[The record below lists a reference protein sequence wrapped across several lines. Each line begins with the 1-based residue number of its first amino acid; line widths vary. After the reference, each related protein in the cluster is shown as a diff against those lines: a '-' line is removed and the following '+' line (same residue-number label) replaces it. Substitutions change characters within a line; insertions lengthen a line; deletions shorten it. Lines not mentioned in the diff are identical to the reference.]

1 MAKYLQGRE
10 NIISGKLSLF
20 LEQKVFWIAAII
32 SQIIIGLTIVVIP
45 IPYGLSLIALI
56 PLLIIFYHK
65 PILGLLLLIAFLPGY
80 PLILFSVGR
89 ADITLF
95 EGAFFIAFFSWLLL
109 CIRDNNIRLY
119 GSTIDIPIFLIFSWC
134 LVSLFWTIDV
144 SRGIFQILHMMPAL
158 ITYYLFIHMIKD
170 KKDFN
175 LVLSGWIIIA
185 VVFTAIGFFETVFY
199 GINAASQLV
208 ITETYTHL
216 TRGVRAEA
224 LFTSPDTLGL
234 VLSLTIILVIIKYM
248 TTPSKGWKAF
258 LIIFLPIMFFVFV
271 ATFSRKSYLSVVA
284 ALIFMSL
291 RYRKI
296 LFWSLGIS
304 VAGLILTILIAT
316 GGFMEALLNR
326 LQTYFVTPEVSISER
341 WATWHIGLQLFSE
354 SPITGKGLGSF
365 FVSAQVLESPL
376 NIPHNFYVY
385 VLAELGII
393 GLALVIFWYFQIAQS
408 YYVFFRQSKNEYE
421 KMIARGM
428 ASGLI
433 VILVQSFFRTFQ
445 FTDPLFWGFLG
456 ISSAFLKV
464 YTHGK
469 GNDLPVPSDIKAIHM
484 EDNHE

>member
-1 MAKYLQGRE
+1 MIAKR
-10 NIISGKLSLF
+10 F
-20 LEQKVFWIAAII
+20 PLEQKFFWIAVIL
-32 SQIIIGLTIVVIP
+32 SQVIIGLTIVILP

-65 PILGLLLLIAFLPGY
+65 PILGLLLLIAFLPDY

-95 EGAFFIAFFSWLLL
+95 ECAFFIGFFSWILL
-109 CIRDNNIRLY
+109 CIRENNLRLY
-119 GSTIDIPIFLIFSWC
+119 GSSIDISLFLLFSW
-134 LVSLFWTIDV
+134 VIFSLFWTFSLD
-144 SRGIFQILHMMPAL
+144 RGIFQVLKIIPSL

-175 LVLSGWIIIA
+175 LVLSAWIIIA
-185 VVFTAIGFFETVFY
+185 VLFTAIGFYETVIY
-199 GINAASQLV
+199 GLNAASQLV
-208 ITETYTHL
+208 VTETYTHL

-234 VLSLTIILVIIKYM
+234 VLSLTIIVVIIKYM

-258 LIIFLPIMFFVFV
+258 LVIFLPIMFFVFV

-296 LFWSLGIS
+296 LLWSLGIS
-304 VAGLILTILIAT
+304 IVGLILTILLAT

-326 LQTYFVTPEVSISER
+326 FQTYFMAPEVTISER

-365 FVSAQVLESPL
+365 FVSAQILESPL
-376 NIPHNFYVY
+376 NITHNFYVY
-385 VLAELGII
+385 VLAELGIV
-393 GLALVIFWYFQIAQS
+393 GLSLVLFWYFQIAQS
-408 YYVFFRQSKNEYE
+408 FYAFFKKSNDEYE
-421 KMIARGM
+421 NIIARGM
-428 ASGLI
+428 LSGLI
-433 VILVQSFFRTFQ
+433 ILLVQSFFRTFQ
-445 FTDPLFWGFLG
+445 LTDPLFWGFLG
-456 ISSAFLKV
+456 IASAFLKV
-464 YTHGK
+464 YTPEK
-469 GNDLPVPSDIKAIHM
+469 DNDSQNPSNPQESLTHK
-484 EDNHE
+484 ET

>member
-1 MAKYLQGRE
+1 M
-10 NIISGKLSLF
+10 ISKRLP
-20 LEQKVFWIAAII
+20 LEQKVFWIAVIF
-32 SQIIIGLTIVVIP
+32 SQVIIGLTIAILP

-65 PILGLLLLIAFLPGY
+65 PILGLLLLIAFLPDY

-95 EGAFFIAFFSWLLL
+95 ECAFFIAFFSWLLL

-134 LVSLFWTIDV
+134 VVSLFWTV
-144 SRGIFQILHMMPAL
+144 SLDRGIFQILKIIPSL

-175 LVLSGWIIIA
+175 LVLSAWLIIA
-185 VVFTAIGFFETVFY
+185 VFFTIMGFFETVIY

-208 ITETYTHL
+208 VTEAYTHL

-234 VLSLTIILVIIKYM
+234 LLSLTITLVIIKYM

-258 LIIFLPIMFFVFV
+258 LIIFLPAMFFVFV

-296 LFWSLGIS
+296 LLWSLGIS
-304 VAGLILTILIAT
+304 IVGLIFTILLAT

-326 LQTYFVTPEVSISER
+326 FQSYFVSPEVTISER
-341 WATWHIGLQLFSE
+341 WVAWHIGLQLFSE
-354 SPITGKGLGSF
+354 SPITGKGIGSF
-365 FVSAQVLESPL
+365 FISAQILESPL

-393 GLALVIFWYFQIAQS
+393 GFALVIFWYSKIAQS
-408 YYVFFRQSKNEYE
+408 FYDFFRQSTNESE
-421 KMIARGM
+421 KMIAMGIV
-428 ASGLI
+428 SGL
-433 VILVQSFFRTFQ
+433 LVLLIQSFFRTFM

-456 ISSAFLKV
+456 ISSAFLRV
-464 YTHGK
+464 YTQEK
-469 GNDLPVPSDIKAIHM
+469 DNDSQNPSNPQELLTHK
-484 EDNHE
+484 ET